1 MLLADVE
8 KSGRRSWVP
17 ALGRWRSVSFYV
29 RMMRWFSLEDL
40 PGWIAEDLALEPG
53 MRVLDVGCGPG
64 SLAQAVG
71 SKSPAAR
78 MFGLDPDEAMLRHA
92 QAQNNPGAGWAAG
105 FAQALPFRD
114 GSFDR
119 VTMTL
124 LLHHLLRP
132 EKQAALAE
140 AMRVLRPGGRLLVT
154 DWTAPHGAAALGFL
168 IVRTVDGFDRTADH
182 AHGRVERLLLD
193 AGVTDLRKLR
203 TRELP
208 LGTIAH
214 FRGIKASR

>member
-8 KSGRRSWVP
+8 KTQRRSWVP

-29 RMMRWFSLEDL
+29 RVMRWFSLEDL
-40 PGWIAEDLALEPG
+40 PAHIGEDLALEPG

-64 SLAQAVG
+64 SLVQAVLPRN
-71 SKSPAAR
+71 STVR
-78 MFGLDPDEAMLRHA
+78 MLGLDPDLEMLRHA
-92 QAQNNPGAGWAAG
+92 RSQTGDATRWAAG
-105 FAQALPFRD
+105 FAQALPFKD
-114 GSFDR
+114 ASFDR

-132 EKQAALAE
+132 DKQAALGE

-182 AHGRVERLLLD
+182 AHGRVKRLLLD

-208 LGTIAH
+208 LGTITH
-214 FRGIKASR
+214 FRATKTSR